1 MGEADVTQAI
11 YNLRDVFPEHNL
23 TLVMLTIPGTRVPAE
38 LSEHVLV
45 LDEPLPVR
53 EDLRKVLDD
62 MIRDTRAQNK
72 DMPKIS
78 APDVE
83 HATDALAGLTMFA
96 AQQTVAM
103 SLSLAGLNLD
113 RLWSRKVQIIQQ
125 TPGLSIWKGGETF
138 DDIAGVQNIKEFL
151 AMVMG
156 RDDPPGGIMFLDE
169 FEKQLAGHGTDL
181 SGVKT
186 EMVGTLLSWMQDQE
200 AEGIIFIGP
209 AGTAKSATA
218 KAAGNSVGAP
228 TIAFDFGSMQ
238 GSLVGQSG
246 QNLRTALQL
255 VEAVTQGRPLVI
267 ATCNSITTLPPE
279 LRRRFTLGTF
289 FFDLPDGQGR
299 KLIWDLYLSKY
310 KLSGE
315 LPADTDWSG
324 ADIRNCC
331 RNASQ
336 LKIPLKRAAE
346 YIVPVG
352 VSSRDQIRQLRLQA
366 SGKYIDAAKPGPYLF
381 DDKESQLQPS
391 RGRAIKLAAQ

>member
-1 MGEADVTQAI
+1 MLLLYLGMS
-11 YNLRDVFPEHNL
+11 LRPVLKREDGIAMMTVL
-23 TLVMLTIPGTRVPAE
+23 MLTAI
-38 LSEHVLV
+38 LSVIGV
-45 LDEPLPVR
+45 AAMTSTSLDIKMAGGERVR
-53 EDLRKVLDD
+53 ESSV
-62 MIRDTRAQNK
+62 N
-72 DMPKIS
+72 
-78 APDVE
+78 
-83 HATDALAGLTMFA
+83 A
-96 AQQTVAM
+96 AEACM
-103 SLSLAGLNLD
+103 SSG
-113 RLWSRKVQIIQQ
+113 VQIIQQ
-125 TPGLSIWKGGETF
+125 TPGLSVWKGGETF
-138 DDIAGVQNIKEFL
+138 DDIAGVTNIKDFL
-151 AMVMG
+151 GMVMG
-156 RDDPPGGIMFLDE
+156 RDGPPGGIMFLDE
-169 FEKQLAGHGTDL
+169 FEKQLAGNGTDL

-228 TIAFDFGSMQ
+228 TITFDFGSMQ

-246 QNLRTALQL
+246 QNLRTALQV

-289 FFDLPDGQGR
+289 FFDLPDEQGR

-310 KLSGE
+310 KLSDE
-315 LPADTDWSG
+315 LPTDSDWSG

-336 LKIPLKRAAE
+336 LGISLKRAAE

-352 VSSRDQIRQLRLQA
+352 VSSREQIRQLRLQA
-366 SGKYIDAAKPGPYLF
+366 SGKYIDAAKPGPYIF
-381 DDKESQLQPS
+381 DDRDSQLQPS